1 MTGLFKQRMH
11 RRELISYRWRKPVRY
26 ERHSGPKEQRS
37 RSLGP
42 VRALKK
48 ARANGRPFGMASSME
63 VKFFRVHRLGN
74 RYRSRGSNFASQ
86 SLVGFSYAFFFKGFT
101 GLAVTI
107 GSIIT
112 LFIVMQID
120 RPGSTGASGLRL
132 GRSQSGQA
140 SEEVSKEVKVRHCA
154 ARSRRI
160 HCSSL
165 ESM

>member
-1 MTGLFKQRMH
+1 MEYVVLFPDKNAIPTARETCARFLQRA
-11 RRELISYRWRKPVRY
+11 RRAEESALRPFAFTIPFAQQFGYQ
-26 ERHSGPKEQRS
+26 RHSGPKEQRS

-48 ARANGRPFGMASSME
+48 ARANGRPFGMASSIE

-74 RYRSRGSNFASQ
+74 SYRSRGSNFASQ

-107 GSIIT
+107 CSIIT
-112 LFIVMQID
+112 VFIVMRVD

-140 SEEVSKEVKVRHCA
+140 S
-154 ARSRRI
+154 
-160 HCSSL
+160 
-165 ESM
+165 